1 MTIDPLIVV
10 GAFTAIGGLLLAII
24 RMFMTGAIHPR
35 STVPRED
42 YEASLAVNASYATQM
57 PAQTDA
63 VKGMAEAVKNMAATV
78 DRTMPRNGVK

>member
-10 GAFTAIGGLLLAII
+10 GAFTAVGGLLLAII

-42 YEASLAVNASYATQM
+42 YDASLAVIASYA
-57 PAQTDA
+57 AQKATDTDA
-63 VKGMAEAVKNMAATV
+63 QKGMAEALKNMAATI
-78 DRTMPRNGVK
+78 DRVLPRNGAK